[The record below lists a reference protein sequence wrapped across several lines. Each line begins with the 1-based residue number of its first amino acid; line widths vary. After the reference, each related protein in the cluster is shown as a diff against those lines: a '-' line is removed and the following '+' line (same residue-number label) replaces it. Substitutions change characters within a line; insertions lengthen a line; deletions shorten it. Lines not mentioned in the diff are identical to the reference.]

1 MKLDAFLLKIAA
13 CLGFLAIS
21 LGAFGAHGMQEKWN
35 ALPEKQESIRRADV
49 WRTAA
54 QYHLAHSVA
63 LLALALTGLS
73 GRFRWTARCW
83 IAGVLIFSG
92 SLYLNSFTGI
102 KMFGAITPFGGLLL
116 LGGWFALAL
125 DPGKKA
131 D

>member
-1 MKLDAFLLKIAA
+1 MKHDVFLLKIAA

-21 LGAFGAHGMQEKWN
+21 LGAFGAHGMKGKWE
-35 ALPEKQESIRRADV
+35 ALPDKKESAHREDV

-54 QYHLAHSVA
+54 QYHLTHSVA

-83 IAGVLIFSG
+83 MAGILIFSG
-92 SLYLNSFTGI
+92 SLYLYSFTGV
-102 KMFGAITPFGGLLL
+102 KLFGAITPFGGLLL
-116 LGGWFALAL
+116 MAGWFALVL
-125 DPGKKA
+125 NPDRKA